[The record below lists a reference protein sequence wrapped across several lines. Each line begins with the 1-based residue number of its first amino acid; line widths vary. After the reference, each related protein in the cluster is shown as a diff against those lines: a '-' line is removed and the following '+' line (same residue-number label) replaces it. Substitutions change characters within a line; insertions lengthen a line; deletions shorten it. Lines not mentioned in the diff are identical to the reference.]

1 MTTSVSREF
10 KPDAPDGI
18 ARFVADIPSAVA
30 LFDRELRYVAAN
42 SAWLSAFGLNGEPI
56 LGLRHHEID
65 PRGGPGLA
73 EMQRRALAGEIVE
86 NCEGAESGAGLL
98 LRRSLSARPRRDADG
113 TILGVVA
120 AVHDTAPVIAEKTL
134 LESCD
139 VLTGLAGRHR
149 FMASI
154 RTALTPGRG
163 GRRATAVF
171 LLDID
176 NFKGINDLYGA
187 RVGDTVLKTVASRL
201 LAGTRSRSLSS
212 GGMGRSRRG
221 EGDVVAR
228 LGADEFGIVL
238 GGAAPGIADAESFAR
253 RLLQLIVDTII
264 VGEQRVRLTA
274 SIGFL
279 TTNPEHITE
288 DAVFRD
294 LDAALQ
300 EAKARGPNNAQAWEP
315 ALTSTV
321 GQRLAMLDQLR
332 RALDEGEFAMHYQ
345 PILRLADNRI
355 VGAEALI
362 RWNHP
367 SDGII
372 PPNAFLPILED
383 SGLIVPVGC
392 WVMREVVRQMR
403 IWQML
408 YGREIVDWISINV
421 SPRQFNDPAL
431 LLSTLTEINDGG
443 FPLDR
448 LKIEI
453 TESAVM
459 RNPETTRSV
468 LADLH
473 DLGIR
478 VAIDDFGT
486 GYSALGT
493 LRHYTVD
500 TIKLDRGFTSRIDT
514 DDGNELVMAMLR
526 IARVYGADVIAEGIE
541 TAVQRDVLQ
550 GAGCGF
556 GQGYLFAKPM
566 EGSFFGAFA
575 LTHLVQ
581 SGGGR

>member
-1 MTTSVSREF
+1 
-10 KPDAPDGI
+10 
-18 ARFVADIPSAVA
+18 
-30 LFDRELRYVAAN
+30 
-42 SAWLSAFGLNGEPI
+42 
-56 LGLRHHEID
+56 
-65 PRGGPGLA
+65 
-73 EMQRRALAGEIVE
+73 MQRRALAGEIVE
-86 NCEGAESGAGLL
+86 NCEGAESGAGSPS
-98 LRRSLSARPRRDADG
+98 RRMLSARPRRASDG

-120 AVHDTAPVIAEKTL
+120 ATHEVAPLVAEKTL

-139 VLTGLAGRHR
+139 ILTGLAGRHR

-154 RTALTPGRG
+154 AAALTPGRNG
-163 GRRATAVF
+163 HRATAVF

-176 NFKGINDLYGA
+176 NFKGINDLHGTS
-187 RVGDTVLKTVASRL
+187 VGDSVLKTVANRL
-201 LAGTRSRSLSS
+201 LIGTRSRSAATAT
-212 GGMGRSRRG
+212 GRSLRN

-238 GGAAPGIADAESFAR
+238 GGTAPNLADAGAFAR
-253 RLLQLIVDTII
+253 RLLQLIIDPIV

-279 TTNPEHITE
+279 TTSPAHVSE

-300 EAKARGPNNAQAWEP
+300 EAKARGPNNTQVWEP

-332 RALDEGEFAMHYQ
+332 QALDEGEFTMHYQ
-345 PILRLADNRI
+345 PILRLSDSRI
-355 VGAEALI
+355 IGAEALI

-367 SDGII
+367 TDGLI
-372 PPNAFLPILED
+372 PPNAFLPVLED
-383 SGLIVPVGC
+383 SGLIVPVGS

-408 YGREIVDWISINV
+408 YGRDVVDWISINV
-421 SPRQFNDPAL
+421 SPRQFNDPPL
-431 LLSTLTEINDGG
+431 LLSTLTEIGDSG
-443 FPLDR
+443 FPLNR

-453 TESAVM
+453 TESAIM

-468 LADLH
+468 LSDLH
-473 DLGIR
+473 NLGIR

-493 LRHYTVD
+493 LRHYPVD
-500 TIKLDRGFTSRIDT
+500 TIKLDRSFTSRIDT

-526 IARVYGADVIAEGIE
+526 IAKIYGADVIAEGIE
-541 TAVQRDVLQ
+541 TAVQRDILQ

-556 GQGYLFAKPM
+556 GQGYLYAKPM
-566 EGSFFGAFA
+566 AGSFFGAFA

-581 SGGGR
+581 AGGGR